1 MHVFFIVAAAMAVIA
16 AATVAAPLLRDR
28 RNRLIG
34 AVAALVVVGAA
45 AGFYRLWSTWDWNA
59 PMQTRA
65 EAPEIAAMVAKL
77 ESRLREQPNDLQG
90 WLMLGRSYEAL
101 QRLDDAIAAYDHAHR
116 LDSTSPEA
124 TLGLGEAISLRNG
137 GEITPAA
144 ADLFEDALRHAPDNP
159 KALLY
164 GGFAAAVRGDNGLAR
179 SRWES
184 LKRLHPPPQIE
195 QMLDARIADLEQPS
209 GGPADA
215 GAVPGGAAASGAAG
229 AADAHATVN
238 ISLAPALKSR
248 LHGDAALFVFAREPG
263 SRGPPLAAKRLSSA
277 ALGSQVQL
285 SGADSMLPGHALADG
300 QHVSITARISFSGQ
314 PTPATGDLYGE
325 LTYEVG
331 HDGVR
336 DLVIDKIAD

>member
-215 GAVPGGAAASGAAG
+215 
-229 AADAHATVN
+229 HATVN